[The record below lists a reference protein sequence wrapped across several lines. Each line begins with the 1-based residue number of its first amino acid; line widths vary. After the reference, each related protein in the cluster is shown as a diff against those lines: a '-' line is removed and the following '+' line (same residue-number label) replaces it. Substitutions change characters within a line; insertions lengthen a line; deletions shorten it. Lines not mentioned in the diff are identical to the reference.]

1 MQERIAKL
9 IRDGHFMELLKGGG
23 VSLIVKVVAMLAGFV
38 FQWLITTYYGADQLG
53 LLISSISVLA
63 LVLLVGKLGLDT
75 ANLRFVAQY
84 KVQNAFETIK
94 QIRLRS
100 LPVLILMSIVASGV
114 LYFSSGLIAENVFN
128 RPELSDPI
136 RLISF
141 AIIPMAIYQFN
152 AEGLRGLKR
161 IKEYAFLANAG
172 RFVFGALAFVFA
184 FFILQTELEPATLFV
199 IGCVVTAVF
208 SIWLW
213 RKQFQQVLA
222 KNKTDESS
230 EEVGYSKIFK
240 LSIPL
245 LLASSTAFLMNWT
258 DTLILTYFQP
268 SQDVAVYNIA
278 LKFAMVGKVVLMAIN
293 SIAAPKFAEFYG
305 QDDMKGLG
313 KVVRQSTKLIF
324 WTSVP
329 LLILFILFPRFF
341 LGIYGDEYLAGASCL
356 MLLAGA
362 QFFSAISGSVGN
374 ILQMT
379 GKQNVFQN
387 IVLVSMLGNV
397 GLNLILIPMY
407 GIFGAAIAGFVT
419 IVARNLFSVVYIYR
433 NYGFLTLYLPLVTK

>member
-23 VSLIVKVVAMLAGFV
+23 LSLIVKVVAMLAGFV
-38 FQWLITTYYGADQLG
+38 FQWLITTYYGSEQLG
-53 LLISSISVLA
+53 MLLSSISVLA
-63 LVLLVGKLGLDT
+63 MVLLIGKLGLDT

-84 KVQNAFETIK
+84 KVQNAFSTIK
-94 QIRLRS
+94 QIRLKS
-100 LPVLILMSIVASGV
+100 LPVILVMAILANAA
-114 LYFSSGLIAENVFN
+114 LFFLAEILAEKVFQ
-128 RPELSDPI
+128 RPDLANPI
-136 RLISF
+136 QLISF
-141 AIIPMAIYQFN
+141 AIVPMAIYQFN

-172 RFVFGALAFVFA
+172 RFVFGAIAFVVA
-184 FFILQTELEPATLFV
+184 FFILRTELEPSVLFV
-199 IGCVVTAVF
+199 TGCAITAVF

-213 RKQFQQVLA
+213 RKEFEKVLA
-222 KNKTDESS
+222 NNPEDESTELVS
-230 EEVGYSKIFK
+230 YNNIFK

-268 SQDVAVYNIA
+268 SEDVAVYNIA

-305 QDDMKGLG
+305 QNDLKGLG

-329 LLILFILFPRFF
+329 LLLLFMLFPGFF
-341 LGIYGDEYLAGASCL
+341 LGIYGDEYLAGTTCL

-379 GKQNVFQN
+379 GKQQVFQN
-387 IVLVSMLGNV
+387 IILVSMIINV
-397 GLNLILIPMY
+397 GINLILIPMH
-407 GIFGAAIAGFVT
+407 GILGAAISGFLT
-419 IVARNLFSVVYIYR
+419 IVLRNLFSVIYIYR
-433 NYGFLTLYLPLVTK
+433 SYGFLTLYIPLLTK